1 MAVDKSSPD
10 PPHYRRLIYGRRQ
23 GHRLH
28 AAQARRVAQ
37 MLPEFEPTLSA
48 PDFAGWF
55 GARAPEMGFDTY
67 ALEIGFGGGEHL
79 AACAKAAP
87 QTGFIGCEPFINGV
101 AKLLGQIETGGI
113 ENLCVHHGDAR
124 DVMAAMPAGVLDQ
137 AFLLYPDPWPK
148 KRHHKRRFVNQ
159 ENLDSLFRVLAP
171 NARLLVATDIT
182 AYADWTLAE
191 IMHHGGFVWHAQCRA
206 DWLQAPKNWPGTRYE
221 QKALAAGR
229 TPHYLEFTRRDVP
242 IPGAL

>member
-1 MAVDKSSPD
+1 MMVVSHGNAPTSRTPLAKRSSWWQWTNQVLIHPQN
-10 PPHYRRLIYGRRQ
+10 RRLIYGRRQ

-28 AAQARRVAQ
+28 PAQARRVTEI
-37 MLPEFEPTLSA
+37 LPEFEPKLSA
-48 PDFAGWF
+48 PDISGWF
-55 GARAPEMGFDTY
+55 GTRAPEMGFDTY

-101 AKLLGQIETGGI
+101 AKLLGHIEAGGL

-137 AFLLYPDPWPK
+137 VFLLYPDPWPK

-171 NARLLVATDIT
+171 MPGCWWQPI
-182 AYADWTLAE
+182 
-191 IMHHGGFVWHAQCRA
+191 
-206 DWLQAPKNWPGTRYE
+206 LQLMPTGHWPR
-221 QKALAAGR
+221 
-229 TPHYLEFTRRDVP
+229 
-242 IPGAL
+242 